1 MQLVLIALVGIVAA
15 GVVSLFTPLA
25 IKAGRALQWKTQ
37 PDMMRACQ
45 RDPDEPM
52 ISLMEELRRVQARD
66 EERRRGKRKDA
77 KAR

>member
-1 MQLVLIALVGIVAA
+1 MQLVWIVVIGIVAA

-45 RDPDEPM
+45 REP
-52 ISLMEELRRVQARD
+52 LFRRAEQEAR
-66 EERRRGKRKDA
+66 EQ
-77 KAR
+77 